1 MENLI
6 DARGLA
12 CPQPV
17 LLTLETL
24 AKVKQGEVVILV
36 DTAISR
42 ENVTRAGA
50 SQGWQV
56 KEVQEEGGG
65 FRLVLGKG

>member
-42 ENVTRAGA
+42 ENVTRASA